1 MAAEEGHAMQVDGSE
16 RPERPELPGF
26 SLQPGRF
33 VIRTREFERQYAQM
47 YYGRLSALKTRL
59 APAGKERWP
68 HAPLVRL
75 MDARS
80 GQDCQI
86 VATLFKQGDKKPD
99 FLKEYTALEDGE
111 IPPEAPASRVD
122 PDDYLVAEDESGVRV
137 KLVGDVPN
145 VGKICTGVVVLLVG
159 RLLDSTSGKLGE
171 FRATDCIFPGLGP
184 QSAITPIAPSPGA
197 ARYIA
202 VVSGLGFGSSDKPM
216 MLARQA
222 LAAFLKGHPHPTE
235 LGTKE
240 IGRLLI
246 AGNLIQPTEDLKLC
260 DKIKLDSADL
270 KCIQDAPV
278 VSPMKQADEWLAF
291 VAQTIPV
298 DVLPGPNDPSN
309 VYTPHQALH
318 PCMLPAAYE
327 AKASFVPS
335 PHEFRVNGMTG
346 LVTSG
351 DGVAD
356 ICRYTTNTPAEA
368 LRLCAEAAHLTPTA
382 PDTLPCYPFTEDPL
396 VMPEGPHLLIAGN
409 QPEFSTELM
418 EGAEGR
424 KCRLVNIPSFTQ
436 VPSFVLIDL
445 MSPTLE
451 TMLKPI
457 SVRAP

>member
-1 MAAEEGHAMQVDGSE
+1 MAVEEGHAMQLDT
-16 RPERPELPGF
+16 PERPELPGF
-26 SLQPGRF
+26 SLEPGRF
-33 VIRTREFERQYAQM
+33 VIKTRHFERQYAQM
-47 YYGRLSALKTRL
+47 YYGRLQALKTRL
-59 APAGKERWP
+59 APVGKQRWP

-80 GQDCQI
+80 EVDCQI
-86 VATLFKQGDKKPD
+86 VATLFKQGDNKPD
-99 FLKEYTALEDGE
+99 FLKEYTALEDGQIAPE
-111 IPPEAPASRVD
+111 PPANRVD
-122 PDDYLVAEDESGVRV
+122 PDDYIVAEDESGVRV
-137 KLVGDVPN
+137 RLVGDIPN
-145 VGKICTGVVVLLVG
+145 VGKVCTGVVVLLVG
-159 RLLDSTSGKLGE
+159 RLLDSTNKKLGE

-184 QSAITPIAPSPGA
+184 QSPITPIAPSPGA

-202 VVSGLGFGSSDKPM
+202 VVSGLGFGSSAQHIA
-216 MLARQA
+216 LAKQA
-222 LAAFLKGHPHPTE
+222 LSAFLRGLPAPTE

-246 AGNLIQPTEDLKLC
+246 AGNLIEPTDDLKLC
-260 DKIKLDSADL
+260 EKIKLDSSDL

-278 VSPMKQADEWLAF
+278 VPPMRQADEWLAQ
-291 VAQTIPV
+291 VAQSIPV
-298 DVLPGPNDPSN
+298 DILPGPNDPTN

-327 AKASFVPS
+327 GRASFVPS

-346 LVTSG
+346 VATSG

-382 PDTLPCYPFTEDPL
+382 PDTLPCYPFAEDPL
-396 VMPEGPHLLIAGN
+396 VMPEAPHLMIAGN

-418 EGAEGR
+418 EGVDGR
-424 KCRLVNIPSFTQ
+424 KCRLVNVPSFTLL
-436 VPSFVLIDL
+436 PSIVLIDF

-451 TMLKPI
+451 TTLKPI
-457 SVRAP
+457 TVRAP